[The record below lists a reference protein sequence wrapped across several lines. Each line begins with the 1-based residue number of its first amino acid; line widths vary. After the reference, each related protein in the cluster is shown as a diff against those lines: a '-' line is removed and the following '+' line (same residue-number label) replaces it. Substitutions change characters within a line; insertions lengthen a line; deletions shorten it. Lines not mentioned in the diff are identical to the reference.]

1 MASNLPGGTCIG
13 QHSVCL
19 LRASKLDSDC
29 SPFGGADSGIVT
41 IGIVTLTATPDIEE
55 GVVIE
60 PKNGCGTIAYTY
72 TEEDKIKR
80 WNLTGELVYHDW
92 EAFLILFGGRQV
104 VGAAGGTYAG
114 MNIGHTPPDY
124 TTTAQRNGV
133 YLEVITRAVSAEAGD
148 CAAAVGG
155 HTPYVGHIFPKV
167 KLYPGE
173 QTFAEGAR
181 NVPFTGTAVRNPNIF
196 NGPWNDWVGTGYV
209 PAEPYTTVGYS
220 QAQYDAMLAVA
231 DCGFQ
236 TLPAAS

>member
-133 YLEVITRAVSAEAGD
+133 YLEVITKAVSAEAGD
-148 CAAAVGG
+148 CATAVGG
-155 HTPYVGHIFPKV
+155 HTPYVGHIFPKA
-167 KLYPGE
+167 KLYPGD

-181 NVPFTGTAVRNPNIF
+181 NVTFTGTAVRNPNIF
-196 NGPWNDWVGTGYV
+196 NGPWNDYPGAGYLR
-209 PAEPYTTVGYS
+209 AEPYTTVGYS
-220 QAQYDAMLAVA
+220 QSQYDAIIAVA